1 MQVSTIWQGKRF
13 FQATGPSGHTI
24 NMDATPAWG
33 GQDKGASPVEVLL
46 ASLAGCIGIDVTMIL
61 EQFLPSIKSIE
72 IITDG
77 VRKEEAPKGFA
88 AIELTF
94 KVDGDIP
101 DYRIWKAIQMGT
113 EKYCSVSDSLNAV
126 ITHRLVLN
134 GVEVHKE

>member
-1 MQVSTIWQGKRF
+1 MQVSTVWRGNKF
-13 FQATGPSGHTI
+13 FQATGPSGYTI

-33 GQDKGASPVEVLL
+33 GEGNGASPVEVLL

-61 EQFLPSIKSIE
+61 AQFLPSIREIE

-77 VRKEEAPKGFA
+77 VRKEEPPKGFA
-88 AIELTF
+88 TIELTF

-134 GVEVHKE
+134 GVEMHKE